1 MNQLKEELSSVR
13 EKSAFSEETLL
24 TQQREMDRLS
34 QELDQAL
41 NEVRTYV
48 HMHKPLTTYIRMY
61 VRTYPHGHPIS
72 ALAVITPQWSQQ
84 WPD

>member
-41 NEVRTYV
+41 NEVCTYV
-48 HMHKPLTTYIRMY
+48 HMHKPLG
-61 VRTYPHGHPIS
+61 TYPHGHPNS
-72 ALAVITPQWSQQ
+72 ALAVMTPQWNQQ